1 MFLNRYK
8 TLVLALLVLGFFC
21 FLGGI
26 SSVGATAELTPD
38 ECFMQ
43 SGEDSC
49 YDVTDNSF
57 AEGTGPADLAITGT
71 VKVGNQTTEWGS
83 IITLTPADS
92 FLVINNSAAFNIQ
105 YSEKNNGGAEA
116 LSYRNEIT
124 FSGNMVSQ
132 QTNRSLASLA
142 STEVWTQAYFPIGD
156 GSYEFVLTLDAD
168 GQMREDNEDDNF
180 GRLTIKFSGFGEEET
195 EMLPATNEANEG
207 SGSVR
212 GTVPVITPVS
222 EPVANTGA
230 GNAGMSCG
238 NSSGGDGVYSL
249 CKGDT
254 LYHDLGI
261 KLYNRAY
268 NGDELK
274 LTATGL
280 TDTYVRLKLNT
291 PVTVYD
297 TDREHILSLKYTG
310 KDSVYGAFLQISQ
323 EGKVEATDETGST
336 SPTGS
341 AGSGDAVLPAT
352 NDSVT
357 GTTGEGARSCE
368 VIKTGGKRVIAFGDN
383 KVYYVY
389 GNYKYWFPNEEIYL
403 SWFDNFNGI
412 DIISQAELN
421 GYTTGASVCKKTS
434 GTTGGSG
441 MLPAYNEAI
450 RRTPNTNASE
460 ATGMSCGNSEG
471 GDGLYSACKGDT
483 IYHSSGI
490 KILNRAYSGDVVK
503 FMLSGADQT
512 YIRVDV
518 GKSVEVKSADGTL
531 NLRLTYQEKSAQ
543 YGAFVLVA
551 TSLNEAVE
559 ATSDSSSI
567 PAGEVDTD
575 GFAGEPKSSS
585 EPEAVETVSGVGI
598 DFKVYVNN
606 YPEHQNYALNQ
617 NLAGA
622 YVNMYYV
629 DLQSDGMFKVGEAD
643 IKGTVV
649 PADGSDAVAVFS
661 VAPGKMVYFEGFK
674 SYDNALQGVN
684 DKMAIN
690 WSAPPYKNF
699 SSGNRIKNRLC
710 QTNFSNVNMYL
721 SCSDNLST
729 PYID

>member
-8 TLVLALLVLGFFC
+8 TLVLALFVVGFFC

-26 SSVGATAELTPD
+26 SSVGAVAELTPD

-49 YDVTDNSF
+49 YDVADDSF

-71 VKVGNQTTEWGS
+71 VKVGNQVSEWGGT
-83 IITLTPADS
+83 ITLTPADS
-92 FLVINNSAAFNIQ
+92 FLVINNSAAFNIH
-105 YSEKNNGGAEA
+105 YSEINNGGAEA

-168 GQMREDNEDDNF
+168 GQLREDNEDDNF

-212 GTVPVITPVS
+212 ETAPVPTLIS

-230 GNAGMSCG
+230 GNVGTSCG

-254 LYHDLGI
+254 LYHNLGI

-280 TDTYVRLKLNT
+280 TDTYLRLKLNA
-291 PVTVYD
+291 PLTVYD

-310 KDSVYGAFLQISQ
+310 KDSVYGAYLQVSQ
-323 EGKVEATDETGST
+323 EGKVDANDETVPAGST
-336 SPTGS
+336 D
-341 AGSGDAVLPAT
+341 SGDAVLPAT

-357 GTTGEGARSCE
+357 GTTDEGARSCE

-389 GNYKYWFPNEEIYL
+389 GNYKYWFPSEEIYL

-421 GYTTGASVCKKTS
+421 GYTAGVSVCKKTS
-434 GTTGGSG
+434 GTTGGGG

-483 IYHSSGI
+483 IYHSSGL
-490 KILNRAYSGDVVK
+490 KIMVRAYDVSQVK
-503 FMLSGADQT
+503 FLLSGADET
-512 YIRVDV
+512 YVRVDV
-518 GKSVEVKSADGTL
+518 GKSIEVISADGTL

-543 YGAFVLVA
+543 YGAFVQVV

-559 ATSDSSSI
+559 TTSDSSSI

-575 GFAGEPKSSS
+575 GSAGEPKSSS
-585 EPEAVETVSGVGI
+585 EPVEVEAVSGVDI

-606 YPEHQNYALNQ
+606 YPEHQNYALSQ

-649 PADGSDAVAVFS
+649 PADGSDAVAIFN

-674 SYDNALQGVN
+674 TYDNALQGVN

-699 SSGNRIKNRLC
+699 SSNGRVKNKLC
-710 QTNFSNVNMYL
+710 QTNFSNISGYL